1 MTAGPRVPQ
10 PEVVDPSGGATA
22 TTVATREVVPLS
34 HACEP
39 AASGDVSGTP
49 ASTQVERRA
58 RTRLV
63 GIDAAR
69 GVALVGMMAV
79 HNFAATDED
88 GTASLA
94 WSVAAGKSAALFA
107 LLAGVGIAFASGGR
121 RRPTGRRW
129 TAEAASLLVRALVI
143 GAVGLLLGHV
153 VPADLASVILP
164 YYAVLFL
171 LAIPLLSLSIRALVG
186 LAATI
191 AVAMP
196 LLSHVLRAGTE
207 LVDPVPNLTF
217 GALVDDPLHALRD
230 LTLTGVYP
238 ALPWMAYLCAGL
250 AVGRA
255 LLTSRRTVLVVLL
268 VGAGL
273 AVAARMVS
281 WLLLDVVGGRAR
293 LESVALQSMSQVEF
307 AAFLREGA
315 SGVTPSDTPWWL
327 ATTLA
332 HSSTPLDL
340 AYTIGVALVVVAV
353 CILVGR
359 ATTALLRPLAA
370 AGSMT
375 LTLYSLH
382 LLLLSSPDLPGGS
395 RGFVLQCTVVV
406 AFALVWSRFHAR
418 GPLEEFVARLSGAA
432 RRAVGDGRR
441 PRNAGAPPAA

>member
-1 MTAGPRVPQ
+1 MTAGPQVPQ
-10 PEVVDPSGGATA
+10 REVPAPSGEAGPADAAT
-22 TTVATREVVPLS
+22 PLS

-39 AASGDVSGTP
+39 GASGDVPGTP
-49 ASTQVERRA
+49 TSTGTQADGRPRA
-58 RTRLV
+58 RLV

-69 GVALVGMMAV
+69 GIALVGMMAV
-79 HNFAATDED
+79 HNFEATDQD
-88 GTASLA
+88 GGLSLA
-94 WSVAAGKSAALFA
+94 WSLAAGKSAALFA

-129 TAEAASLLVRALVI
+129 TAAAASLLVRAVLI
-143 GAVGLLLGHV
+143 GAVGLLLGYV
-153 VPADLASVILP
+153 VPADFASVILP

-171 LAIPLLSLSIRALVG
+171 LAVPLLSLSIRTLVG

-217 GALVDDPLHALRD
+217 GALVDDPLHALRE
-230 LTLTGVYP
+230 LALTGVYP
-238 ALPWMAYLCAGL
+238 ALPWAAYLCAGL

-273 AVAARMVS
+273 AVAARTTS
-281 WLLLDVVGGRAR
+281 WLLLDVLGGRAR
-293 LESVALQSMSQVEF
+293 LESVALQSMGQEEF
-307 AAFLREGA
+307 AAFVREGA
-315 SGVTPSDTPWWL
+315 TGVTPTDTPWWL
-327 ATTLA
+327 ATTLP

-340 AYTIGVALVVVAV
+340 AYTIGVGLVVVAV
-353 CILVGR
+353 CLFVGR

-375 LTLYSLH
+375 LTLYSFH
-382 LLLLSSPDLPGGS
+382 LLLLSSPDLPGGAS
-395 RGFVLQCTVVV
+395 GFVLQSAVVV
-406 AFALVWSRFHAR
+406 VFALVWSRYHAR
-418 GPLEEFVARLSGAA
+418 GPLEEIVARLSGAA
-432 RRAVGDGRR
+432 GRAVQHGRG
-441 PRNAGAPPAA
+441 PGAAGALPPA